1 MPRFPDSLPANP
13 TKAQRKAHAAAFAV
27 WAAEF
32 AVWAAE
38 EANRVRLQRA
48 AFAANLGPARAELQ
62 RIMLDRA
69 WALLEMG
76 ECEAADALLEFVPEK
91 LATALLDEYFDE
103 PFDGP
108 ALPLP

>member
-1 MPRFPDSLPANP
+1 MPQFPGSLPDKP
-13 TKAQRKAHAAAFAV
+13 TKAQRAAHEAAFNAWAAA
-27 WAAEF
+27 
-32 AVWAAE
+32 
-38 EANRVRLQRA
+38 EADRMRLQRA

-62 RIMLDRA
+62 RLMLDRA
-69 WALLEMG
+69 WALLDMG

>member
-13 TKAQRKAHAAAFAV
+13 TKAQRKAHAAA
-27 WAAEF
+27 F

-76 ECEAADALLEFVPEK
+76 ECEAADALLEFVPET
-91 LATALLDEYFDE
+91 LAAALLDECFAE

-108 ALPLP
+108 GLPLG